1 MSGGF
6 APALNPT
13 PDLIAAMLAS
23 SRHRALR
30 MIIDPRT
37 GDRWLWPAEQAT
49 HAEGARRLSVPYDRP
64 PGAGDIVTAVASL
77 GSKDP

>member
-1 MSGGF
+1 VSGGF
-6 APALNPT
+6 TPALNPS

-30 MIIDPRT
+30 LIVDPST

-49 HAEGARRLSVPYDRP
+49 HAEGARRLAVAYDRP
-64 PGAGDIVTAVASL
+64 PGEGDIVTDVA
-77 GSKDP
+77 DRRCPPR